1 MILETL
7 NLIGCSEE
15 DADILK
21 ASISAISKRS
31 SATVVSGAAKIFMDA
46 TSNFLCFFTQT
57 VKNQKNN
64 FIQING
70 VTITAEQVDGTAQR
84 KAVTSLRD
92 H

>member
-31 SATVVSGAAKIFMDA
+31 SATVVSGAAKIFMEC
-46 TSNFLCFFTQT
+46 TSDDTQT

-70 VTITAEQVDGTAQR
+70 VTITAEQVEGTAQR